1 MPQPTRFI
9 NPDDATALRTFYLSL
24 PSTPPCAASPEFPM
38 PPNPPPRHWP
48 WVAAVI
54 GMALLATI
62 TLASSPDPPAGAS
75 GQPDEPPA
83 SSTSCHRHDRLCEH
97 PLN

>member
-1 MPQPTRFI
+1 MQ
-9 NPDDATALRTFYLSL
+9 
-24 PSTPPCAASPEFPM
+24 
-38 PPNPPPRHWP
+38 PNPPPRHWP

-62 TLASSPDPPAGAS
+62 TIASGRDPPAAAA

-83 SSTSCHRHDRLCEH
+83 SSVSCDHRNRLCEY
-97 PLN
+97 PLD

>member
-1 MPQPTRFI
+1 MSYPARLI
-9 NPDDATALRTFYLSL
+9 NPNDAALPCTFYLSHL
-24 PSTPPCAASPEFPM
+24 TAPSRAEFQEGPM
-38 PPNPPPRHWP
+38 RPNPPPRHWP

-62 TLASSPDPPAGAS
+62 AITSGRDPPAVGAS
-75 GQPDEPPA
+75 QPDEPPA
-83 SSTSCHRHDRLCEH
+83 SSVSCDHRNRLCEH

>member
-1 MPQPTRFI
+1 
-9 NPDDATALRTFYLSL
+9 
-24 PSTPPCAASPEFPM
+24 M
-38 PPNPPPRHWP
+38 PPYPPSRHWP

-62 TLASSPDPPAGAS
+62 TLASSHDPPARSS

-83 SSTSCHRHDRLCEH
+83 SSISCHRQDRLCEH